1 MTALAPLEFVAGS
14 QAVQASVIWL
24 HGLGADGHDFAPVV
38 QALDLP
44 GVRFILP
51 HASTRPVTI
60 NGGYVMPAWYDI
72 RSNGLDADEDAAG
85 LAQSSQV
92 VDDLIAHELARGV
105 ASSRII
111 VAGFSQGGALALY
124 AGLAQARVLGGI
136 MALSAYLPLMTDFNK
151 WCTAGA
157 HAIPVFMA
165 HGVQDRVVP
174 LQLAERSRHKLVA
187 CGFDVEWQVY
197 PMAHSVCEEE
207 IDAIRGWLMRVLQL
221 RD

>member
-51 HASTRPVTI
+51 HAPARPVTI

-72 RSNGLDADEDAAG
+72 RSTGLDADEDAAG

-105 ASSRII
+105 ASPRIV

-124 AGLAQARVLGGI
+124 AGLAPGRVLGGI
-136 MALSAYLPLMTDFNK
+136 MVLSAYLPLMAGFNE
-151 WCTAGA
+151 WCAAGA
-157 HAIPVFMA
+157 HNTPVFMA

-174 LQLAERSRHKLVA
+174 LQLAERSRQKLVA

-207 IDAIRGWLMRVLQL
+207 IDAIRGWLIRVLQL

>member
-51 HASTRPVTI
+51 HAPTRPVTI
-60 NGGYVMPAWYDI
+60 NGGHVMPAWYDI
-72 RSNGLDADEDAAG
+72 RSTGLDADEDAAG
-85 LAQSSQV
+85 LAQSSRV
-92 VDDLIAHELARGV
+92 VEGLIAHELTRGV
-105 ASSRII
+105 ASARII

-124 AGLAQARVLGGI
+124 AGLAPGRVLGGI
-136 MALSAYLPLMTDFNK
+136 MVLSAYLPLMAGFNE
-151 WCTAGA
+151 WCAAGA
-157 HAIPVFMA
+157 HTIPVFMA

-174 LQLAERSRHKLVA
+174 LQLAERSRQKLVA
-187 CGFDVEWQVY
+187 CGFDVEWQIY

-207 IDAIRGWLMRVLQL
+207 IDAIRGWLIRVLQL
-221 RD
+221 HV

>member
-1 MTALAPLEFVAGS
+1 MTTLAPLELVTGS

-38 QALDLP
+38 QALDLR

-51 HASTRPVTI
+51 HAPARPVTI

-72 RSNGLDADEDAAG
+72 RGTGLDVDEDAAG
-85 LAQSSQV
+85 LAQSSRL
-92 VDDLIAHELARGV
+92 VDDLIARELARGV
-105 ASSRII
+105 APARI
-111 VAGFSQGGALALY
+111 VLAGFSQGGALALY
-124 AGLAQARVLGGI
+124 AGLAPGRVLGGI
-136 MALSAYLPLMTDFNK
+136 VVLSAYLPLMAGFNE
-151 WCTAGA
+151 WCAAGA
-157 HAIPVFMA
+157 TTIPIFMA

-221 RD
+221 RT

>member
-1 MTALAPLEFVAGS
+1 MTTLAPLELVTGS

-38 QALDLP
+38 QALDLR

-51 HASTRPVTI
+51 HAPARPVTI

-72 RSNGLDADEDAAG
+72 RSTGLDADEDAAG
-85 LAQSSQV
+85 LAQSSRV
-92 VDDLIAHELARGV
+92 VDDLIARELARGV
-105 ASSRII
+105 APSRI
-111 VAGFSQGGALALY
+111 VLAGFSQGGALALY
-124 AGLAQARVLGGI
+124 AGLAPGRVLGGI
-136 MALSAYLPLMTDFNK
+136 VVLSAYLPLMAGFNE
-151 WCTAGA
+151 WCAAGA
-157 HAIPVFMA
+157 PTIPIFMA

-207 IDAIRGWLMRVLQL
+207 IDAIRAWLMRVLQL
-221 RD
+221 RG

>member
-1 MTALAPLEFVAGS
+1 MTTLAPLELVTGS

-38 QALDLP
+38 QALDLR

-51 HASTRPVTI
+51 HAPARPVTI

-72 RSNGLDADEDAAG
+72 RGTGLDADEDAAG
-85 LAQSSQV
+85 LAQSSRL
-92 VDDLIAHELARGV
+92 VDDLIARELARGV
-105 ASSRII
+105 APARI
-111 VAGFSQGGALALY
+111 VLAGFSQGGALALY
-124 AGLAQARVLGGI
+124 AGLAPGRVLGGI
-136 MALSAYLPLMTDFNK
+136 VVLSAYLPLMAGFNE
-151 WCTAGA
+151 WCAAGA
-157 HAIPVFMA
+157 TTIPIFMA
-165 HGVQDRVVP
+165 HGMQDRVVP

-221 RD
+221 RT